1 MDWEGSLRNVAKKCN
16 SNAILE
22 IINSVPDSQWKSDT
36 EKRDSNK
43 THGTTRALF
52 LKYKNQNY
60 EKTDVTLLQKL
71 KPYLDEII
79 SQVKEFYGYQNLQ

>member
-22 IINSVPDSQWKSDT
+22 IINSVPDSQWKADT

-43 THGTTRALF
+43 VDKALKKLDSNVKSNINLLDPIIYCIKAHCTLGEITCV
-52 LKYKNQNY
+52 LKSHFG
-60 EKTDVTLLQKL
+60 EH
-71 KPYLDEII
+71 
-79 SQVKEFYGYQNLQ
+79 S